1 MPGGTDRGR
10 GLAMQGHGLVD
21 GQWAVLI
28 ERWPSTEDPR
38 TPRSPGTASRE
49 QGREWE
55 ELKTDRVKS

>member
-28 ERWPSTEDPR
+28 ERWPSTEDQHE
-38 TPRSPGTASRE
+38 PGPLGLQAQQAESKGE
-49 QGREWE
+49 SGRN
-55 ELKTDRVKS
+55 